1 MGTHQH
7 MHLKQD
13 ERTELGQLIFLK
25 TLPELVIAHLP
36 EPLQGIKV
44 HQPYH
49 WLIQFHYGEQR
60 LHYEVS
66 SAKHRPG
73 WELGFHCEA
82 GDHNLNRYL
91 LMGFRRHLFEIK
103 DMLGPTVE
111 AEMWDRG
118 WTKIYEVYPAGKLNT
133 SYQEALARRIA
144 EFIICL
150 HPIYVELRNDVASSY
165 R

>member
-1 MGTHQH
+1 

-25 TLPELVIAHLP
+25 TLPEQVIADLP

-73 WELGFHCEA
+73 WELGFHCES

-91 LMGFRRHLFEIK
+91 LKGFRRHLFEIK

-111 AEMWDRG
+111 AEMWDKG

-133 SYQEALARRIA
+133 SYQEALARRMA

>member
-1 MGTHQH
+1 MTKLTHTQ
-7 MHLKQD
+7 
-13 ERTELGQLIFLK
+13 FLK
-25 TLPELVIAHLP
+25 TLPELVIARLP

-49 WLIQFHYGEQR
+49 WLIQFNYGEQR

-103 DMLGPTVE
+103 DILGPTVE
-111 AEMWDRG
+111 AEMWDKG
-118 WTKIYEVYPAGKLNT
+118 WTKIYEVYPTGELNK
-133 SYQEALARRIA
+133 SYQEALGRRMA

-150 HPIYVELRNDVASSY
+150 HPIYIELRNNVANSY

>member
-133 SYQEALARRIA
+133 SYQEALARRMA